1 MLEQIKTDW
10 FGNISKQT
18 QIARDEQIPPEWPNP
33 EWQTWI
39 VISGRGWGKSRS
51 GAELVREYV
60 RRGWAERVALVGETP
75 ADCRD
80 VMIEGPSGI
89 LNVYP
94 EGEGP
99 EYHPTKKKLTW
110 PNGAVG
116 HVYSAAKPQTLR
128 GPEHDLAW
136 CDEMASWQYPDA
148 TWDNLQL
155 GLRYGDNPQ
164 TVVTTTPKPIKLIKE
179 LVSQAQDEDD
189 DSVVLTRGS
198 TYDNKENLSK
208 NFYDRIVKKY
218 EGTRLGQQEL
228 HAEILGD
235 SPKALW
241 SREDFEGQYIDENN
255 VPGKWPDEL
264 SMDRIV
270 VAIDPAISNKDD
282 SDETGIIVAANR
294 GDTGYVLEDLSG
306 QYSSTQWANKAI
318 NAYHKYRADKIIG
331 EVNQGGDMVE
341 NTIKTLDMTV
351 AYKDVRATRGKQ
363 TRAEPVA
370 SLYQQGRVYHVGHM
384 ADLEDQACQWEPK
397 SGRDSPDRVD
407 ALTWAFTELMLG
419 DAKRKQRW
427 QDFVS

>member
-1 MLEQIKTDW
+1 
-10 FGNISKQT
+10 
-18 QIARDEQIPPEWPNP
+18 
-33 EWQTWI
+33 
-39 VISGRGWGKSRS
+39 
-51 GAELVREYV
+51 
-60 RRGWAERVALVGETP
+60 
-75 ADCRD
+75 
-80 VMIEGPSGI
+80 
-89 LNVYP
+89 
-94 EGEGP
+94 
-99 EYHPTKKKLTW
+99 
-110 PNGAVG
+110 
-116 HVYSAAKPQTLR
+116 VYSAAKPQTLR

-164 TVVTTTPKPIKLIKE
+164 AVVTTTPKPIKLIKE
-179 LVSQAQDEDD
+179 LVGQAKDPND
-189 DSVVLTRGS
+189 DSVVMTRGS
-198 TYDNKENLSK
+198 TYDNKSNLSQ

-241 SREDFEGQYIDENN
+241 AREDFEGQYIDEDD

-341 NTIKTLDMTV
+341 NTIKTIDMTV

-427 QDFVS
+427 QDFVN